1 VPSAQR
7 VEFYALGT
15 SDSDSGYVL
24 ELELLRLFLPC
35 QLLVPKVAP
44 RLCQNGNLRCLMHKE
59 MDSLC
64 IRHLRFLFQPS
75 LLGAIIGTKSW
86 HEGIAAI
93 LKMALWELRE
103 KVRETDQ
110 Q

>member
-1 VPSAQR
+1 
-7 VEFYALGT
+7 
-15 SDSDSGYVL
+15 
-24 ELELLRLFLPC
+24 
-35 QLLVPKVAP
+35 
-44 RLCQNGNLRCLMHKE
+44 MHKE

-64 IRHLRFLFQPS
+64 IRLFQPS